1 MTPDELRYLLRRP
14 IAFHRAFADLA
25 GSAAGGLFLSQLFYW
40 SDKGT
45 DPDGWI
51 YKSIEEWRE
60 ETCLTRYEQ
69 EAARKILTASGI
81 LETERRGMPRRL
93 FFRLNMERLACLLES
108 ASKPVAGQ
116 QASML
121 ESTSKSAES
130 STPIYTEITTEN
142 TQGKPRSIAELR
154 EGLRPRGLG
163 RP

>member
-1 MTPDELRYLLRRP
+1 MNADELRYLLRRP

-25 GSAAGGLFLSQLFYW
+25 GSAAGGLFLSQLFFW
-40 SDKGT
+40 SDKGS

-93 FFRLNMERLACLLES
+93 FYRLNMTRLACLLET
-108 ASKPVAGQ
+108 ASKSVAAQ
-116 QASML
+116 QASMR
-121 ESTSKSAES
+121 ETASKDAGS
-130 STPIYTEITTEN
+130 SRLLYTETTADN
-142 TQGKPRSIAELR
+142 TQDVHSLDHMRRSV
-154 EGLRPRGLG
+154 RPTGLG
-163 RP
+163 RR